1 MMITK
6 RYLKQV
12 LAAKDA
18 DLARLFSITPSAIAQ
33 WREDEPVPEIRQW
46 QIQVLRPD
54 IFGPFPQ
61 APRPHA
67 ADAGVGC
74 EYDSVSPFL

>member
-6 RYLKQV
+6 RYLKQA

-33 WREDEPVPEIRQW
+33 WHEDKPVPQIRQW
-46 QIQVLRPD
+46 QIRVLRPD
-54 IFGPFPQ
+54 IFG
-61 APRPHA
+61 
-67 ADAGVGC
+67 
-74 EYDSVSPFL
+74 YSPPSPPPSPLTKI

>member
-6 RYLKQV
+6 RYLKQA

-54 IFGPFPQ
+54 IFGPFP
-61 APRPHA
+61 PLSHA
-67 ADAGVGC
+67 ADAGVGG
-74 EYDSVSPFL
+74 